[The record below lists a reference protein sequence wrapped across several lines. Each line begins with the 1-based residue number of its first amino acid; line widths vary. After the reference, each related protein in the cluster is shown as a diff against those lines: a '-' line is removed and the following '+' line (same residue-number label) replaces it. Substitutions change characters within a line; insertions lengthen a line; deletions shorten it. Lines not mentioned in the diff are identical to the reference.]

1 MRAGHFIYH
10 FNGMTAIERL
20 LIRTGCN
27 AASLVLCQSE
37 SLASQFRRIAP
48 RSRIDFIYNM
58 IDTEKFSNPALLAY
72 EKNAVLFLGHLD
84 HSKGYCDL
92 IKALPRVVAAHPAA
106 QFYFAGTKIK
116 LKKRP
121 HNVLHNQLTG
131 ARLDWVDPD
140 QCFDDCVRGQ
150 YDRHYIYL
158 GVLDEEKKIDW
169 LRRCNM
175 LVLPSYSEGFSM
187 AVLEALAV
195 GKPVVCTPVGALA
208 DVIQDGVHGLWVQ
221 PGDVEGLAKVIIAM
235 LADGDTR
242 DRMAATNY
250 QYARSQFSK
259 ERIADQLIGRM
270 QQVAGG

>member
-1 MRAGHFIYH
+1 
-10 FNGMTAIERL
+10 
-20 LIRTGCN
+20 
-27 AASLVLCQSE
+27 
-37 SLASQFRRIAP
+37 
-48 RSRIDFIYNM
+48 
-58 IDTEKFSNPALLAY
+58 
-72 EKNAVLFLGHLD
+72 
-84 HSKGYCDL
+84 
-92 IKALPRVVAAHPAA
+92 
-106 QFYFAGTKIK
+106 
-116 LKKRP
+116 
-121 HNVLHNQLTG
+121 
-131 ARLDWVDPD
+131 
-140 QCFDDCVRGQ
+140 
-150 YDRHYIYL
+150 
-158 GVLDEEKKIDW
+158 
-169 LRRCNM
+169 
-175 LVLPSYSEGFSM
+175 M